1 MKLLDVILSSGI
13 GAGIMAI
20 ILAAFQR
27 RWKKKDDKDDSIKA
41 LVAAQKVLMIDRVRH
56 LGEKYIQQ
64 KGISLEDKETLQE
77 MYTAYKALGGNGHLE
92 TVMAEIERLP
102 VCGKRG
108 A

>member
-1 MKLLDVILSSGI
+1 MELLDVILSSGI

-27 RWKKKDDKDDSIKA
+27 HWKKKDDKDGSIKA

-64 KGISLEDKETLQE
+64 QGISLEDKETLKE
-77 MYTAYKALGGNGHLE
+77 MYIAYKALGGNGHLE
-92 TVMAEIERLP
+92 TVMAEVERLP
-102 VCGKRG
+102 VCRK
-108 A
+108 